1 MLARACGFPR
11 ASARFCHRASASSSR
26 ASRARARVGVAVSA
40 RVVANDRE
48 RRASFDADDASRD
61 GARATRRRSNERPR
75 RRAVARAASGT
86 DDEPPAP
93 LYVKIPLGFAYAALT
108 YAAACNAF
116 MWTLDLSAPIIEGPT
131 SLVVGRLCVAL
142 GATLLAGLNF
152 WPQAEKQLG
161 RCARTFAS
169 KESSERL
176 KADAA
181 KFAAMVAMKMGF
193 EFYAY
198 WKALTSFTPC
208 SQSLELP
215 AWYGLAFVGHATFV
229 AASSK
234 ILGPGG
240 ASTEDVPLQMRKL
253 IGGFDVL
260 LALAC
265 VGTSKLAMAGY
276 GVPSAALGFVFMLAA
291 TYFTFENKLPSKKT
305 PSSGAAA

>member
-1 MLARACGFPR
+1 MLAPARGLHR
-11 ASARFCHRASASSSR
+11 ASARFDHRASASPSR
-26 ASRARARVGVAVSA
+26 ASRRRARVALAVSA
-40 RVVANDRE
+40 RVAANDRG
-48 RRASFDADDASRD
+48 RRASFDADFAARD
-61 GARATRRRSNERPR
+61 VARATRRRARDRAR
-75 RRAVARAASGT
+75 RCAVARAARGAS
-86 DDEPPAP
+86 DEPPAP

-142 GATLLAGLNF
+142 GATLLAALNF
-152 WPQAEKQLG
+152 WPQAERQLG
-161 RCARTFAS
+161 RCARAFAS
-169 KESSERL
+169 KASSERL

-181 KFAAMVAMKMGF
+181 KHAALVAMKMGF

-208 SQSLELP
+208 SQSLELA

-240 ASTEDVPLQMRKL
+240 ASTEDVPLNVRKL
-253 IGGFDVL
+253 IAGFDVS

-265 VGTSKLAMAGY
+265 VGTSKLAMAGR
-276 GVPSAALGFVFMLAA
+276 GAPSAALGVAFALAA
-291 TYFTFENKLPSKKT
+291 TYFTFEDKLPSRKT
-305 PSSGAAA
+305 PGAGAAA